1 MPFDCS
7 IDHDCRSIE
16 AIVSGPIGLEEIRT
30 HLFAERLEGGLSYW
44 ELIDARAAVP
54 TISPAQIREIVS
66 LLTAFGRE
74 SALGP
79 TAVVVSNDFAFGMLR
94 MLEIMLEDVCVVKP
108 FRDYDAAVQW
118 LRSSRETVT

>member
-7 IDHDCRSIE
+7 IDHDCRFME

-30 HLFAERLEGGLSYW
+30 HLFAERLEGGLSYL

-79 TAVVVSNDFAFGMLR
+79 TAVVVSSDFAFGMLR